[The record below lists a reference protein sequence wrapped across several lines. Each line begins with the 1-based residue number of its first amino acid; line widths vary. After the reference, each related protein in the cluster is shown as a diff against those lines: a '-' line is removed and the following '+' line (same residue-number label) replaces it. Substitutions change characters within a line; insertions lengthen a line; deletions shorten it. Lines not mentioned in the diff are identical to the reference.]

1 MELRELTDKT
11 LKLFKAK
18 NTKELL
24 SKMMH
29 TVESN
34 DLQIYEKFTEMVE
47 ESSTDWLQKIFQ
59 YYEAD
64 RKEKKQDYTPASLAK
79 LTAKLSG
86 DADVVIDMCAGSG
99 ALTIQRWNLNH
110 GTKFIL
116 YEIDKN
122 IIPVLLFNMAVRNI
136 ECVVHQSDVLQQE
149 TISTWYITK
158 GEKFGLVKNEG
169 MEPSGKRALI
179 SNPPFN
185 MKWMVP
191 PFAQLQT
198 RFSRCGLPPESN
210 ANYAFILTAL
220 DMAKRACFILPQS
233 VLASNDM
240 REKAI
245 RQYLIENN
253 LIESIIL
260 CPDKM
265 FESTAVATC
274 IVTFDRAKKTSYI
287 EMMDMRQKYT
297 MENREQNGQ
306 FGGKAHTNRTYI
318 KNFKIFSEE
327 QIKDALLC
335 IQERKNIAGYC
346 KAVTIEDIKNNDYRL
361 IPARYIEFIEEQNSH
376 RQYADIISDINRIIK
391 EKNTCKLTI
400 NETIAKS
407 LGFDIELYKSAA
419 EMEMDGLLEKITGQ
433 KIEKDNYFTATRNK
447 NEIKFENKSEDSISS
462 IFMMIFNMWKQ
473 HIFYLNQEENRYLAE
488 LRDALLPDLM
498 SGKIEI
504 PK

>member
-1 MELRELTDKT
+1 MELKELTDKT

-18 NTKELL
+18 NTKELI
-24 SKMMH
+24 SEMMR
-29 TVESN
+29 TVERN
-34 DLQIYEKFTEMVE
+34 DLQTYEKFAEMVE
-47 ESSTDWLQKIFQ
+47 ELSTDWLQKIFQ
-59 YYEAD
+59 YHEAD
-64 RKEKKQDYTPASLAK
+64 RKEKKQDYTPASLAR

-86 DADVVIDMCAGSG
+86 DADAVIDMCAGSG
-99 ALTIQRWNLNH
+99 ALTIQKWNLKH
-110 GTKFIL
+110 DTKFIL
-116 YEIDKN
+116 YEIDEN
-122 IIPVLLFNMAVRNI
+122 VIPALLFNMAVRNI
-136 ECVVHQSDVLQQE
+136 ECVVHQADVLQQE

-158 GEKFGLVKNEG
+158 GEKFGLIKSEG
-169 MEPSGKRALI
+169 MEPSGERVLI

-185 MKWMVP
+185 MKWIAP

-198 RFSRCGLPPESN
+198 RFSRCELPPESN

-220 DMAKRACFILPQS
+220 DMAERACFILPQS
-233 VLASNDM
+233 VLDSNDM
-240 REKAI
+240 REKVI

-253 LIESIIL
+253 LIESVIS

-265 FESTAVATC
+265 FESTAISTC

-287 EMMDMRQKYT
+287 EMVDMRQKYT
-297 MENREQNGQ
+297 VENREQNGQ

-318 KNFKIFSEE
+318 KNLKSFSEE
-327 QIKDALLC
+327 QIEDALLC

-346 KAVTIEDIKNNDYRL
+346 KPVTIEDVKNSNYRL
-361 IPARYIEFIEEQNSH
+361 TPARYIDFIEEQNLH

-407 LGFDIELYKSAA
+407 LGFDLELYKSAA
-419 EMEMDGLLEKITGQ
+419 ETEIDGLIEKITGQ
-433 KIEKDNYFTATRNK
+433 KIEKEDYFTATRNK
-447 NEIKFENKSEDSISS
+447 NEIKFENKSKDSISS